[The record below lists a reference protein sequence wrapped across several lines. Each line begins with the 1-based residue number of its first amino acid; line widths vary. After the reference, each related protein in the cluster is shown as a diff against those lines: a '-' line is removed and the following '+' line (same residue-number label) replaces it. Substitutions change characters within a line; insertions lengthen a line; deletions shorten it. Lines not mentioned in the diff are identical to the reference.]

1 MYFGS
6 IVLFVGQAIALFVD
20 EPYKE
25 EKCYSCSSAN
35 FDLRWPKDRNNTL
48 LYLTNAALISNETC
62 DSLRASLPVV
72 SCPNSVCVKFVVT
85 DSASS
90 RAVCSSLQNP
100 VIVRDCWSRVLH
112 SFDSQLQLRPLSTKP
127 VKLET
132 IAGQKQTIGQIYSC
146 SGYLCNNTQRSTVSV
161 SFILFLV
168 LFFF

>member
-1 MYFGS
+1 MYFRS
-6 IVLFVGQAIALFVD
+6 LVLFVGQAIALFVD

-25 EKCYSCSSAN
+25 GNCSSAN

-62 DSLRASLPVV
+62 DSLRAGLPVV
-72 SCPNSVCVKFVVT
+72 PCPNSVCVKFVVT

-90 RAVCSSLQNP
+90 RAVCSSL
-100 VIVRDCWSRVLH
+100 IVRDCWSRVLH

-132 IAGQKQTIGQIYSC
+132 IAGQKQTIGHIYSC
-146 SGYLCNNTQRSTVSV
+146 SGYLCNSTQRSTLSV
-161 SFILFLV
+161 FFILFSL